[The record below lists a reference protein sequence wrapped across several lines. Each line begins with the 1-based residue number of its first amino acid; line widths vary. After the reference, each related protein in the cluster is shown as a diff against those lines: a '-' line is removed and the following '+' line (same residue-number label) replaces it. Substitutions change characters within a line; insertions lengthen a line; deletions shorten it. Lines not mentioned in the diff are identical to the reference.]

1 MAPRPRPASVATETD
16 RSSALTAAEV
26 QRLHALADL
35 FEPDGFGSVV
45 APYAVVVQVAE
56 VAGGPPAD
64 FTGPGGTPMPL
75 ELWSCVLAKVDTR
88 GPIGDVLVAGVE
100 TYRREAP
107 RYWRNR
113 HPPERTGP
121 APTG

>member
-1 MAPRPRPASVATETD
+1 
-16 RSSALTAAEV
+16 
-26 QRLHALADL
+26 
-35 FEPDGFGSVV
+35 
-45 APYAVVVQVAE
+45 
-56 VAGGPPAD
+56 
-64 FTGPGGTPMPL
+64 MPL